1 MNHAPEGAPV
11 AEFLINSMIFV
22 TGILILLCVASYL
35 EARNPPRISV
45 DRPVPLPPQVPRVSV
60 IVPARNEEK
69 NLSKCLNSLLEQ
81 DYPDLEVIVV
91 DDRSTDGT
99 GAVLDAFREQDGR
112 VKKVVGRALEPGW
125 LGKSHAA
132 HQGVLEATGD
142 WLLFMDADTWL
153 HPRGVSASMGHVL
166 KNQVDMLSLYP
177 HFVCKSFWEKVI
189 QPAVGRMILISGPV
203 DFVNSRKPIFR
214 IFTMAIGQF
223 MLFRRSVYEAV
234 GGHEAIRDRVV
245 EDVELSRAVK
255 QAGYHL
261 NFLYGTQVLHTR
273 MYKTFTELW
282 RGWSRSFYP
291 AMGNNPVLGI
301 LQSLLLFVF
310 GTVPYLV
317 MPLTAVLWLAGLGS
331 ETVRTLFWLSLIQY
345 GLLFFTTYVVR
356 ARLEEY
362 PEYFFTCPLG
372 GIMVQ
377 WISVH
382 SIYTYA
388 LNKKILWKDRDL
400 NA

>member
-1 MNHAPEGAPV
+1 V
-11 AEFLINSMIFV
+11 AELLVDTMIFV
-22 TGILILLCVASYL
+22 TGILVLLCIASYL

-45 DRPVPLPPQVPRVSV
+45 DRPEPLPARPPRVSV

-69 NLSKCLNSLLEQ
+69 NLPRCLESLLAQ
-81 DYPDLEVIVV
+81 DYPDLEIIVV

-99 GAVLDAFREQDGR
+99 GALVDAFHGRDGR
-112 VKKVVGRALEPGW
+112 VRKVVGEALRPGW

-132 HQGVLEATGD
+132 HQGVLAATGS

-166 KNQVDMLSLYP
+166 EHQVDMLSLYP

-203 DFVNSRKPIFR
+203 DFVNSRKRVFR

-261 NFLYGTQVLHTR
+261 NFLYGTDVLHTR
-273 MYKTFTELW
+273 MYKSFSELW

-291 AMGNNPVLGI
+291 AMGNHPALAIV
-301 LQSLLLFVF
+301 QSLLLFVF
-310 GTVPYLV
+310 GTLPYLMLPV
-317 MPLTAVLWLAGLGS
+317 TGLLWLAGLGT
-331 ETVRTLFWLSLIQY
+331 ETVRTLFGLSLIQY
-345 GLLFFTTYVVR
+345 GLLMLTTYVVR
-356 ARLEEY
+356 ARLKEY
-362 PEYFFTCPLG
+362 PEYFYTCPLG

-382 SIYTYA
+382 SVYAYA
-388 LNKKILWKDRDL
+388 LKKTVLWKDRDL

>member
-1 MNHAPEGAPV
+1 MNG
-11 AEFLINSMIFV
+11 MILV
-22 TGILILLCVASYL
+22 TGTLILLCLASYL
-35 EARNPPRISV
+35 EARNPPRVSV
-45 DRPVPLPPQVPRVSV
+45 DRPVNLPDPAPRVSV

-69 NLSKCLNSLLEQ
+69 NLPRCLESLLEQ
-81 DYPDLEVIVV
+81 DYPNLEIIVV
-91 DDRSTDGT
+91 DDRSTDRT
-99 GAVLDAFREQDGR
+99 GEVVDAYCRRDGR
-112 VKKVVGRALEPGW
+112 VKKVSGRVLEPGW
-125 LGKSHAA
+125 LGKSHAV
-132 HQGVLEATGD
+132 HQGVREATGA
-142 WLLFMDADTWL
+142 WFLFMDADTWL

-166 KNQVDMLSLYP
+166 EKDVDMLSLYP
-177 HFVCKSFWEKVI
+177 HFVCESFWEKVI

-223 MLFRRSVYEAV
+223 LLFRRSVYEAV

-261 NFLYGTQVLHTR
+261 NFLYGTEVLHTR

-291 AMGNNPVLGI
+291 AMGNHPVLGI
-301 LQSLLLFVF
+301 VQSLLLFVF
-310 GTVPYLV
+310 GTLPYLV
-317 MPLTAVLWLAGLGS
+317 MPVAAVLWMAGLGS
-331 ETVRTLFWLSLIQY
+331 ETVRTLFGLGLFQY
-345 GLLFFTTYVVR
+345 GLLFLTTYAVR
-356 ARLEEY
+356 ARLREY

-372 GIMVQ
+372 GLMVQ

-382 SIYTYA
+382 SVYTYA
-388 LNKKILWKDRDL
+388 LKKRILWKDRDL
-400 NA
+400 HA